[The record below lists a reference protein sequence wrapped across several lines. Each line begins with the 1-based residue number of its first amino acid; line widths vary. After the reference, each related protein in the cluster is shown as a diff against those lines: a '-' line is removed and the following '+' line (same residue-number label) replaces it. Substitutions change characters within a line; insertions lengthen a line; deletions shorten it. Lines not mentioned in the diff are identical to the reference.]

1 MLGQDNNFYL
11 ISLSIL
17 ITRLLDNVWIF
28 IIIRRSYMLI
38 TSGSLR
44 VKIVINIVNVIAS
57 GFVYKLLYILIA
69 DLTLSFPGVTRTEFL
84 ITISIQYLTDK

>member
-1 MLGQDNNFYL
+1 MF
-11 ISLSIL
+11 
-17 ITRLLDNVWIF
+17 
-28 IIIRRSYMLI
+28 IIRRSYMLI

-44 VKIVINIVNVIAS
+44 VKILINIVNVIAN
-57 GFVYKLLYILIA
+57 GFVYKLLNILIA

>member
-17 ITRLLDNVWIF
+17 ITRLLDNVWMF
-28 IIIRRSYMLI
+28 IIRRSYMLI
-38 TSGSLR
+38 TSVSLR
-44 VKIVINIVNVIAS
+44 VKIVINIVNVIAN
-57 GFVYKLLYILIA
+57 GFVYKLLNILVA
-69 DLTLSFPGVTRTEFL
+69 DLTLSFPGVTKTEFL

>member
-1 MLGQDNNFYL
+1 
-11 ISLSIL
+11 
-17 ITRLLDNVWIF
+17 
-28 IIIRRSYMLI
+28 MLI
-38 TSGSLR
+38 TSGNLR

-57 GFVYKLLYILIA
+57 GFVYKLLNILIA

>member
-17 ITRLLDNVWIF
+17 ITRLLDNVWMF
-28 IIIRRSYMLI
+28 IIRRSYMLI
-38 TSGSLR
+38 TSVSLR
-44 VKIVINIVNVIAS
+44 VKIVINIVNVIAN
-57 GFVYKLLYILIA
+57 GFVYKLLNILIA
-69 DLTLSFPGVTRTEFL
+69 DLTLSFLGVTRTEFL

>member
-1 MLGQDNNFYL
+1 
-11 ISLSIL
+11 
-17 ITRLLDNVWIF
+17 
-28 IIIRRSYMLI
+28 MLI

-44 VKIVINIVNVIAS
+44 VKIVINTVNVIPS
-57 GFVYKLLYILIA
+57 GFVYNLSNILIA

>member
-1 MLGQDNNFYL
+1 MLGQNNNFYL

-17 ITRLLDNVWIF
+17 ITRLLDNVWMF
-28 IIIRRSYMLI
+28 IIRRSYMLI

-44 VKIVINIVNVIAS
+44 VKIVINIVNVIAN
-57 GFVYKLLYILIA
+57 GFVYNLSNILVA

>member
-1 MLGQDNNFYL
+1 
-11 ISLSIL
+11 
-17 ITRLLDNVWIF
+17 
-28 IIIRRSYMLI
+28 MLI

-57 GFVYKLLYILIA
+57 GFVYKLLNILVA
-69 DLTLSFPGVTRTEFL
+69 DLTLSFPGVTKTEFL